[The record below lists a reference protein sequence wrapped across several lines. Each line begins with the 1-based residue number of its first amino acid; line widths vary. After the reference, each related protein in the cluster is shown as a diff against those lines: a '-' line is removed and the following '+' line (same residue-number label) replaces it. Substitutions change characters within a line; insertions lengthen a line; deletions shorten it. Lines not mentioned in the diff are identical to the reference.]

1 MLTCTLVE
9 SRKSRYP
16 MLSLDLHLLE
26 SLLYSFWTWSE
37 QIVSSTLTTSTNR
50 PASVQVKI
58 NIKGW
63 YFHLS
68 FFVTSW
74 HENSLF
80 RLCAILSLYIEFLFT
95 VEQLEQIQKVSLAQ
109 IICYNSDYS
118 IKEIQPKVFLTPD
131 EYVIL
136 AFSNIIHFFK
146 SKKNFL
152 LCTII
157 FLLHFL
163 SDSSFVAGTQRMKL
177 EIFYKLLSFLNKP
190 LPCAKIPGIYLP
202 EILPLWIFYSRHKKM
217 TSLQFS
223 LLNFFS
229 LKDLEIKF

>member
-1 MLTCTLVE
+1 MII
-9 SRKSRYP
+9 
-16 MLSLDLHLLE
+16 LSI
-26 SLLYSFWTWSE
+26 F
-37 QIVSSTLTTSTNR
+37 
-50 PASVQVKI
+50 
-58 NIKGW
+58 
-63 YFHLS
+63 F

-177 EIFYKLLSFLNKP
+177 EIFYKPLSFRNKP

-202 EILPLWIFYSRHKKM
+202 EMLPLWIFYSRHIKI
-217 TSLQFS
+217 TEFTIFPFV
-223 LLNFFS
+223 FFYF
-229 LKDLEIKF
+229 IKSWN